1 MQRRRPT
8 IDEAVR
14 VGPISLPNAIIAA
27 SGTFGHGAE
36 FARLCPPGELGAV
49 TMKSLAAFPWEGNA
63 PLRTTEAPGGG
74 MLNSVGLMGPGVAA
88 WIDDDL
94 PDLRATGA
102 RVIVSVWGRTVGDYA
117 AATTMLAPAS
127 GDLLA
132 VEVNLSCPNL
142 DGGKHMF
149 AADVEATTA
158 VIGAVVAATDL
169 PVFAKLTAAVTDV
182 VAVARAAIDAG
193 AVGLTLINTMLGLA
207 IDADSRRTRLGAGGG
222 GLSGPPIKP
231 IALRAVAEVARALPD
246 VPIIGTGGVT
256 SGLDA
261 AEMLIA
267 GASAV
272 GVGTATFAEPR
283 ATLRIRRELAQ
294 WCAARATTPAAL
306 RSTLEMP

>member
-1 MQRRRPT
+1 MRRRRPAL
-8 IDEAVR
+8 DEKVR
-14 VGPISLPNAIIAA
+14 LGSITLPNAIVAA

-36 FARLCPPGELGAV
+36 FARLCPPSELGAV
-49 TMKSLAAFPWEGNA
+49 TVKSLAAFAWDGNA

-74 MLNSVGLMGPGVAA
+74 MLNSVGLTGPGVAA

-94 PDLRATGA
+94 PALRAADA
-102 RVIVSVWGRTVGDYA
+102 RVIVSVWGRTIGDYA
-117 AATTMLAPAS
+117 DATTMLQRAS
-127 GDLLA
+127 GDLIA

-149 AADVEATTA
+149 AADPRATA
-158 VIGAVVAATDL
+158 DVVAAVVARTER

-182 VAVARAAIDAG
+182 VGVAQAAVDAG
-193 AVGLTLINTMLGLA
+193 ATGLTLINTMLGLA
-207 IDADSRRTRLGAGGG
+207 IDADARKPVLGAGGG

-231 IALRAVAEVARALPD
+231 IALRAVAEVARAIPG
-246 VPIIGTGGVT
+246 VPIIGTGGIT

-267 GASAV
+267 GARAV

-283 ATLRIRRELAQ
+283 ATLRIRRELVA
-294 WCAARATTPAAL
+294 WCAAHGTTPAAINA
-306 RSTLEMP
+306 TLELP